1 MQLGNAVAWESVCTT
16 GYAAAILAFSG
27 ESANLLGSLLNEWI
41 AFADPFVRTVIFF
54 LPEPAKPTDTPSP
67 VAIYQHILVSSLLI
81 AATWIWASRTSWE
94 SWAKEVYSPANQQAL
109 PGSQRNLLQYAHSVM
124 ILGLLS
130 AILLLLF
137 LGTDSRSAESW
148 LVTEKWTYFR
158 APLLGT
164 AFFVFTC
171 HVIAIR
177 RLLESRL
184 AE

>member
-1 MQLGNAVAWESVCTT
+1 MQLGNAVAWEGVCTT

-27 ESANLLGSLLNEWI
+27 ESASLLGSLLNEWI

-54 LPEPAKPTDTPSP
+54 LPEPTKLTVTPSP

-81 AATWIWASRTSWE
+81 AATWIGASRPSWD
-94 SWAKEVYSPANQQAL
+94 SWAKEVYSPACQPTL
-109 PGSQRNLLQYAHSVM
+109 LESQRTLLQYTHHVM

-137 LGTDSRSAESW
+137 LGTDSRAAGSW

-164 AFFVFTC
+164 AIFVFTC

-177 RLLESRL
+177 RLL
-184 AE
+184 